1 MSQSKCL
8 VKSSH
13 THTHHKN
20 DHKNRKKV
28 LEYRVWKI
36 TLECRLQQKCLL
48 DYIYIDFIFWITKD
62 AKKGLAKFFCNNIND
77 FLLLINFFFKKQ
89 IHKTSIC
96 QDQDFR
102 LDYQFK
108 WIAYVQM
115 RKLRHGSG
123 CHSTSSL
130 IERLFQNGAQ
140 AIILS
145 SSLIILDRGVST
157 IWIFHPP
164 I

>member
-1 MSQSKCL
+1 MITKI
-8 VKSSH
+8 V
-13 THTHHKN
+13 
-20 DHKNRKKV
+20 KV
-28 LEYRVWKI
+28 LEYRIWNI
-36 TLECRLQQKCLL
+36 TFQSSWNVDFNSLFARLYLYRL
-48 DYIYIDFIFWITKD
+48 YFLRISENP
-62 AKKGLAKFFCNNIND
+62 KKALAKFFWNSITD
-77 FLLLINFFFKKQ
+77 FLLLVIFFKQ

-96 QDQDFR
+96 QDHDFR
-102 LDYQFK
+102 FDYQFK

-115 RKLRHGSG
+115 RKLRHGNG

-157 IWIFHPP
+157 IFIFHTP

>member
-1 MSQSKCL
+1 MSTSTEVL
-8 VKSSH
+8 ARLYLYRLYFYEL
-13 THTHHKN
+13 
-20 DHKNRKKV
+20 RK
-28 LEYRVWKI
+28 
-36 TLECRLQQKCLL
+36 TQK
-48 DYIYIDFIFWITKD
+48 KD
-62 AKKGLAKFFCNNIND
+62 WQNFFAII
-77 FLLLINFFFKKQ
+77 LMISYYLLIFFKKQ

-115 RKLRHGSG
+115 RKLRHGNG

-157 IWIFHPP
+157 I
-164 I
+164 